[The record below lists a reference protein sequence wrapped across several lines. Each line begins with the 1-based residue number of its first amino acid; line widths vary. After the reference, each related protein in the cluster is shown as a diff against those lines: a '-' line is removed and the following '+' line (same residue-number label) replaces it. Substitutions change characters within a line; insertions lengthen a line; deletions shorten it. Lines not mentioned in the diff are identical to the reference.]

1 MVATGCVPR
10 PTRSRDGRPSF
21 AASIAAGPD
30 PEAAVCVEPPAV
42 ELLEL
47 PVVEVVVVVPELP
60 VVPVPELPVVE
71 VVVVVPELP
80 IVPVPELPE
89 LPVVPVLLE
98 ALVLPEPVVALA
110 VAVDPGSL
118 PPHAASASAPMQQAV
133 LRIET
138 WNLNKNLHPVN

>member
-1 MVATGCVPR
+1 
-10 PTRSRDGRPSF
+10 
-21 AASIAAGPD
+21 
-30 PEAAVCVEPPAV
+30 
-42 ELLEL
+42 
-47 PVVEVVVVVPELP
+47 VVPVPEPP
-60 VVPVPELPVVE
+60 VVPVPEVPVVE

-80 IVPVPELPE
+80 IVPVPE

-138 WNLNKNLHPVN
+138 WDLNKNLHPVN